1 MTNEKSN
8 SGRRDSFQHHS
19 AQSDRVQTSS
29 WSSGFHTICSP
40 GSGSRCHTS
49 LSVTPPGAPKSRASG
64 QPMVAHLARVYLMRV
79 TAHHSSIGAGFS
91 NEPLQALA
99 TLHTLTD
106 YSPGWPPT
114 LEERA
119 ARRRCGR
126 PHQLLPLRP
135 HGDLPG
141 ILFTIVLCFVS
152 CSPGRHSSK
161 AWCAHK

>member
-29 WSSGFHTICSP
+29 WSSGFNPVCSLGP
-40 GSGSRCHTS
+40 GSRCHTS

-64 QPMVAHLARVYLMRV
+64 QPMVAHLAHVYLMRV

-91 NEPLQALA
+91 NEPLQALS
-99 TLHTLTD
+99 TLYTLTD

-114 LEERA
+114 VEERA
-119 ARRRCGR
+119 ARRRCVETT
-126 PHQLLPLRP
+126 P
-135 HGDLPG
+135 
-141 ILFTIVLCFVS
+141 TS
-152 CSPGRHSSK
+152 SPP
-161 AWCAHK
+161 APW